1 MRVAGFGD
9 VKVFPALSA
18 ILLNSLPACHL
29 VYKL

>member
-9 VKVFPALSA
+9 IKAFPALSA